1 MDERMLF
8 GLIAHPVH
16 HSLSPIMHNAAFVE
30 LGLNHYYQA
39 FDIHPD
45 QLESAIQ
52 GIRALGIRGVNVSIP
67 HKENVIPLL
76 DDIDDEAR
84 VIGAV
89 NTIIHLRDGRLKGYN
104 TDGAGYVQSLQAET
118 GITLPQTE
126 TLLLGAGGAAKGIA
140 VYLLKNGCSQLT
152 ITNRTGGKAS
162 ELALQLE
169 KYIQQ
174 QGLKGR
180 VHTIDWSEASQ
191 QSSSYQLIINT
202 TPIGMWPH
210 SDQAP
215 IALKDIN
222 QNSIVSDIVYNPLT
236 TQFLKE
242 AEKQG
247 ARIHQ
252 GLGMF
257 IYQGALAFEFF
268 TGKQAPVNRMRAVV
282 IERLQQGG

>member
-8 GLIAHPVH
+8 GLFAHPVH
-16 HSLSPIMHNAAFVE
+16 HSLSPVMHNAAFTE
-30 LGLNHYYQA
+30 LGLAHYYQA
-39 FDIHPD
+39 FDIHPE

-67 HKENVIPLL
+67 HKENVIPYL
-76 DDIDDEAR
+76 DEIDDEAR
-84 VIGAV
+84 IIGAV
-89 NTIIHLRDGRLKGYN
+89 NTIVHQRDGSLKGYN
-104 TDGAGYVQSLQAET
+104 TDGAGYVQSLLAET
-118 GITLPQTE
+118 GIPLPQTQ

-152 ITNRTGGKAS
+152 ITNRTAEKAS

-169 KYIQQ
+169 RYIQQ

-180 VHTIDWSEASQ
+180 VHAIDWSEASQ
-191 QSSSYQLIINT
+191 ESSNYHLIVNT

-210 SDQAP
+210 SGQAP
-215 IALKDIN
+215 ISLQGIN
-222 QNSIVSDIVYNPLT
+222 ANTIVSDIIYNPLT

-242 AEKQG
+242 AAQQG
-247 ARIHQ
+247 ARTHQ

-257 IYQGALAFEFF
+257 IYQGALAFEYF
-268 TGKQAPVNRMRAVV
+268 TGKQAPVNRMKAVV
-282 IERLQQGG
+282 LERLQQGG